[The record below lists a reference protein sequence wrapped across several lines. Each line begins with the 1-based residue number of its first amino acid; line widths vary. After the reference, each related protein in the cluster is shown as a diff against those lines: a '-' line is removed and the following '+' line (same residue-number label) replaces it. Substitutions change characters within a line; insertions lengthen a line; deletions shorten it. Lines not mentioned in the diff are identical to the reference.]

1 METIQD
7 IDTFLSLRKSLL
19 ISPAGY
25 GKTYSIV
32 QCVKRAEGKSLIL
45 THTHAG
51 VAAIKNAL
59 NNQAIDKQIY
69 QIETI
74 TSYAQKYVKA
84 YCNEVFPPITPSEDY
99 WLFVLEKAEQILKN
113 KHIKDVIGSTYKHLF
128 VDEYQDCTI
137 LQHKVI
143 LALSEILQTHILGD
157 PLQGIMNFNKKDRL
171 VSFYNDD
178 LKEFIKVKELE
189 KPYRWSKEG
198 NNEVLGEYLKKI
210 RNTLLKNIEND
221 EHNNIDLN
229 DNPNKAFCLIQ
240 TEGNAYSYDEI
251 SKNTNKYNKDKNKNF
266 TYQELLRRIIQNNK
280 NNPSLESLLIISNTP
295 YNPKKTS
302 VQIRAELKSRLYSPE
317 LNLLEAIDDESFYEV
332 AKSADKVICDGL
344 KNNLKI
350 LRDDFLLKI
359 FVSSNTE
366 MKKWIKDSYELVHK
380 TKKSEIL
387 IYQNL
392 LKYIEDLKKHP
403 NGVILSKIV
412 QLFYKDI
419 GLKCSRTDFYN
430 CIQNAL
436 LNTDENKT
444 VYDTMTAQ
452 RNKLRRVGRKVIGK
466 CLGTVALTKGLE
478 FDTVIILDA
487 HNFKSSKDLYV
498 AMTRACKNLI
508 IFSQKTILE
517 PYNKRKSPR

>member
-1 METIQD
+1 M
-7 IDTFLSLRKSLL
+7 
-19 ISPAGY
+19 
-25 GKTYSIV
+25 
-32 QCVKRAEGKSLIL
+32 
-45 THTHAG
+45 
-51 VAAIKNAL
+51 
-59 NNQAIDKQIY
+59 
-69 QIETI
+69 
-74 TSYAQKYVKA
+74 
-84 YCNEVFPPITPSEDY
+84 
-99 WLFVLEKAEQILKN
+99 
-113 KHIKDVIGSTYKHLF
+113 
-128 VDEYQDCTI
+128 
-137 LQHKVI
+137 
-143 LALSEILQTHILGD
+143 
-157 PLQGIMNFNKKDRL
+157 
-171 VSFYNDD
+171 
-178 LKEFIKVKELE
+178 
-189 KPYRWSKEG
+189 
-198 NNEVLGEYLKKI
+198 
-210 RNTLLKNIEND
+210 
-221 EHNNIDLN
+221 
-229 DNPNKAFCLIQ
+229 
-240 TEGNAYSYDEI
+240 
-251 SKNTNKYNKDKNKNF
+251 
-266 TYQELLRRIIQNNK
+266 
-280 NNPSLESLLIISNTP
+280 IISNTP

-392 LKYIEDLKKHP
+392 LKYIEDFKKHP